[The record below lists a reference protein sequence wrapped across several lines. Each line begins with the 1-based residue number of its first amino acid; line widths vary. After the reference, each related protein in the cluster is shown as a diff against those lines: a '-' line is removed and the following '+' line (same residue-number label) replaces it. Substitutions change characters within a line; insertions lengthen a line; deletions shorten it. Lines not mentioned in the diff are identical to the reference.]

1 MRRPHPSRVEASTP
15 KVDNTGGHDVVCGT
29 HRTALGV
36 SMRATSSAAMLAVSS
51 PPPSSIPNSAPVLP
65 GPVLPI
71 LPTPALSH
79 ERRELWASLVV
90 ASASAVSSPAIV
102 LHRSGS
108 CPAPAANI
116 PVLVERAVHPFAV
129 VVHPRLEP
137 RFSRALTGVQLQER
151 LLARRLRQTGQWRSK
166 RAEREARSYRHDWD
180 EMLSRGGNEYV
191 AWPLRSLQAVY
202 EKTVCGSWDG
212 EDSMQR
218 HGCQHLVKFVGIS
231 RIVHDHIRIKL
242 QCTNAACG
250 REVTLTNRDGEKR
263 AYDLP
268 SHIKQHSF
276 SADVLKRSLFYLA
289 SGIRPTAMQRS
300 CKLQDIASMAMSTYY
315 AYQHVVWH
323 FVHVAFE
330 VEMTAQRK
338 RQQGSMA
345 RYGC

>member
-1 MRRPHPSRVEASTP
+1 MRHACTCARWGCAVTVHRHPQRKHSSRRLSPQAAIFALAHDLLD
-15 KVDNTGGHDVVCGT
+15 VDCGHHVVCGT
-29 HRTALGV
+29 HRIAL
-36 SMRATSSAAMLAVSS
+36 SNLMRASSSTAEPSISS
-51 PPPSSIPNSAPVLP
+51 PPPSSIPDSASSPP

-79 ERRELWASLVV
+79 ERQELWASLVV
-90 ASASAVSSPAIV
+90 ASASAEPSAAIIV
-102 LHRSGS
+102 RRRAS
-108 CPAPAANI
+108 CPAPPSNI
-116 PVLVERAVHPFAV
+116 PVPIERAVHPFAV

-212 EDSMQR
+212 EDSMRR
-218 HGCQHLVKFVGIS
+218 HGCQHFVKFVGIS
-231 RIVHDHIRIKL
+231 RIIHDHIRIKL

-250 REVTLTNRDGEKR
+250 REVTLTNRDGAKR

-276 SADVLKRSLFYLA
+276 SADVLKRSLFDIA
-289 SGIRPTAMQRS
+289 SGVRPAALQRAW
-300 CKLQDIASMAMSTYY
+300 KLQDIASMAISEGG
-315 AYQHVVWH
+315 VV
-323 FVHVAFE
+323 E
-330 VEMTAQRK
+330 
-338 RQQGSMA
+338 
-345 RYGC
+345 